1 MLCPLLWLRLFLAA
15 HLSTAC
21 SVLGEPASRTLQVC
35 SVRFSTGFLRV
46 LGYRVSSSSLIPWN
60 IAVSS
65 SSLIPWTI
73 AVSSSPK
80 DLCVC
85 CFFLL
90 EILSLLFSCL
100 IPYSTHL
107 NSNLS
112 SSKKPFLASPYRNAT
127 HQVFAII
134 GTFHLTAAFLSSFE
148 ILWCFQAG

>member
-21 SVLGEPASRTLQVC
+21 SVLGEPASRALQVC

-46 LGYRVSSSSLIPWN
+46 LGYR
-60 IAVSS
+60 VSS

>member
-46 LGYRVSSSSLIPWN
+46 LGYR
-60 IAVSS
+60 VSS

>member
-15 HLSTAC
+15 HFSTAC

-46 LGYRVSSSSLIPWN
+46 LGYR
-60 IAVSS
+60 VSS